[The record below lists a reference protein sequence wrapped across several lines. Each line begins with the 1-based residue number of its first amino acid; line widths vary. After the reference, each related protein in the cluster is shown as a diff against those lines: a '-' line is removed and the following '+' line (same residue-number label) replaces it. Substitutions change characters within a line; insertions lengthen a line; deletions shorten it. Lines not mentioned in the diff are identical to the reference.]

1 MKRKIRYKLILKDG
15 CPIFAIE
22 IFTLYFMLKQLTAA
36 LLILAFTASTFCRT
50 VIVLDYY
57 ANATAYTKVC
67 INKAKLA
74 MHCNGKCQMMK
85 KLEQEE
91 KNDQDNL
98 ERKSENKNEIP
109 PATSFSMTTSAQTEA
124 TRHAI
129 ARIIKQKPVN
139 RSYSLL
145 RPPCSSV

>member
-1 MKRKIRYKLILKDG
+1 MW
-15 CPIFAIE
+15 
-22 IFTLYFMLKQLTAA
+22 KQLTAA
-36 LLILAFTASTFCRT
+36 FLLLAFTASSFCRT

-57 ANATAYTKVC
+57 ANTAAYTKAC

-98 ERKSENKNEIP
+98 ERKRENKNEIQS
-109 PATSFSMTTSAQTEA
+109 ANAFCNASFLQAEG

-129 ARIIKQKPVN
+129 AYTITQKPID
-139 RSYSLL
+139 RSYTLL
-145 RPPCSSV
+145 RPPSAA

>member
-1 MKRKIRYKLILKDG
+1 
-15 CPIFAIE
+15 
-22 IFTLYFMLKQLTAA
+22 MLKQLTAA

-57 ANATAYTKVC
+57 ANAAAYAKVC

-109 PATSFSMTTSAQTEA
+109 PANIFINTKSLQTEP
-124 TRHAI
+124 TRLAV
-129 ARIIKQKPVN
+129 ARIIGQKPVD

-145 RPPCSSV
+145 RPPSFCIIFYSYCTYRNGNS

>member
-1 MKRKIRYKLILKDG
+1 
-15 CPIFAIE
+15 
-22 IFTLYFMLKQLTAA
+22 MLKQLTAA

-57 ANATAYTKVC
+57 ANAAAYAKVC

-85 KLEQEE
+85 KLEQQE

-98 ERKSENKNEIP
+98 ERKSENKNEIQ
-109 PATSFSMTTSAQTEA
+109 PANAFFHASFLQAEA
-124 TRHAI
+124 TRHAVAYTTI
-129 ARIIKQKPVN
+129 QKPVDRN
-139 RSYSLL
+139 
-145 RPPCSSV
+145 

>member
-1 MKRKIRYKLILKDG
+1 
-15 CPIFAIE
+15 
-22 IFTLYFMLKQLTAA
+22 MLKQLTAA

-57 ANATAYTKVC
+57 ANTAAYAKAC
-67 INKAKLA
+67 INKARLA

-98 ERKSENKNEIP
+98 ERKAENKNEIQ
-109 PATSFSMTTSAQTEA
+109 PANAFCNAIFLQAASTS
-124 TRHAI
+124 HVV
-129 ARIIKQKPVN
+129 ARIIVQKPVD
-139 RSYSLL
+139 RAYFLL
-145 RPPCSSV
+145 RPPSAV